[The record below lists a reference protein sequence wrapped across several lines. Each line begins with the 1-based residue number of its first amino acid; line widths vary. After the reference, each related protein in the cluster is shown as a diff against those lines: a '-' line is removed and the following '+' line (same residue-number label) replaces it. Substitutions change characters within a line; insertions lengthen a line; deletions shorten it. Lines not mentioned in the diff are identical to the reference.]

1 MLKLDHFG
9 QVLSLINGS
18 GLAKQLMDSQ
28 VDTVGFL
35 F

>member
-9 QVLSLINGS
+9 PVLSLTNGN
-18 GLAKQLMDSQ
+18 GHAKQLMGFQ

-35 F
+35 Y